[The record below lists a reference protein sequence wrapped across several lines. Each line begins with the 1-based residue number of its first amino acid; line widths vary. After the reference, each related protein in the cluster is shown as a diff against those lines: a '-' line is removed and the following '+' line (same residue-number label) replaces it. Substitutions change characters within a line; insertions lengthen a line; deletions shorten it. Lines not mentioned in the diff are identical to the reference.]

1 MAINIHKYIGNRD
14 FYERVFRVAL
24 PIALSELL
32 VNCTS
37 MIDSVMVSS
46 IGMVTAVGNAH
57 NITNLFHYIM
67 YGIEAGTAL
76 FLAQFFGAKQYEDMC
91 KTHGISIL
99 LQAINTTFWIL
110 VIYLFGKEVLL
121 FYLDD
126 PLIAEYSLRF
136 LKVNCYSFIPMA
148 LCRTFKCQ
156 FSAMHRTNVI
166 FADAIIYLASSVI
179 FKYICI
185 FKFNMGIEGLGF
197 GNIIAEII
205 CLLVIS
211 IYTLINKPVFLLG
224 IRTMFSFDAKYVL
237 TIVKKILPCAL
248 DEVLF
253 GFGQSLF
260 NKAYGM
266 LGSASMDAVYIS
278 SDILS
283 MVLFSVWGY
292 GNAVS
297 ILVGTQLGRRHM
309 DEAKIEAK
317 YHLGLSF
324 ILGLFLCLFMIFVS
338 PKMLSLYTIAD
349 ADTYAC
355 CISLLSVYGLKAF
368 LRTFTYT
375 MFCTLKA
382 GGDNKA
388 YNILDSGI
396 MYTVGIPIA
405 FGSVILGIK
414 SIVLVILLCQIEQI
428 VRFVLTLKRYN
439 SYKWVNNVTM
449 LVK

>member
-1 MAINIHKYIGNRD
+1 MAINISKYIGSED
-14 FYERVFRVAL
+14 FYERVFRVAI

-57 NITNLFHYIM
+57 NIVNLFHYIM
-67 YGIEAGTAL
+67 YGIEAGIAL

-99 LQAINTTFWIL
+99 LQSINTLFWIL
-110 VIYLFGKEVLL
+110 VVYLFGRQVLL
-121 FYLDD
+121 FYLND
-126 PLIAEYSLRF
+126 PNIVEYSLMYLRI
-136 LKVNCYSFIPMA
+136 NCFSFIPMSLA
-148 LCRTFKCQ
+148 RTFKCQ
-156 FSAMHRTNVI
+156 YSAMHRTRVI
-166 FADAIIYLASSVI
+166 FADAIIYLSSSVI
-179 FKYICI
+179 FKYLCI
-185 FKFNMGIEGLGF
+185 YKLDLGIEGLGI
-197 GNIIAEII
+197 GNLIAEVLCFLFIF
-205 CLLVIS
+205 
-211 IYTLINKPVFLLG
+211 IYSLIDKPVFLLG
-224 IRTMFSFDAKYVL
+224 IKKMFSFNAKYVL
-237 TIVKKILPCAL
+237 TIIKKILPCAF

-266 LGSASMDAVYIS
+266 LGSTSMDAVYIS

-292 GNAVS
+292 GNAIS
-297 ILVGTQLGRRHM
+297 ILVGTQLGRNHM
-309 DEAKIEAK
+309 EEAKAEAK

-324 ILGLFLCLFMIFVS
+324 VLGFILCLFMIFIS
-338 PKMLSLYTIAD
+338 PKMLSLYTIND
-349 ADTYAC
+349 MNTYNSC
-355 CISLLSVYGLKAF
+355 VSLLSVYGLKAF
-368 LRTFTYT
+368 LRTFTYS

-388 YNILDSGI
+388 YNLLDSGI
-396 MYTVGIPIA
+396 MYAIGIPIA
-405 FGSVILGIK
+405 FGSVLLGIK
-414 SIVLVILLCQIEQI
+414 SIVLVVLLCQIEQI
-428 VRFVLTLKRYN
+428 VRFILTLKRYN
-439 SYKWVNNVTM
+439 SYVWVNNVTM